1 VDPYLYK
8 IIYLQA
14 SLVIVL
20 LTFFVYARTNE
31 APGLV
36 LGYNQTII
44 WGLPAVIVLFIGTR
58 PISGA
63 FVDMTT
69 YAQAYEMAQNRGFIS
84 FESDWAFSGMMQMMA
99 GRFDVGIFF
108 LICAALYLV
117 PLAIASNLT
126 HRNWAGAALI
136 CMTGSFSF
144 FTYGVNG
151 IRQGIATSLVILGIA
166 LWRRKAWAIVVL
178 ALASGMH
185 KSVLATITA
194 FLMASLVTVPAL
206 YAFIWLGCFVISF
219 FYGAGISAVILG
231 LLPIGE
237 DMRGDN
243 YFLGQGADR
252 GGFRADFIL
261 YSIVPIVVSHLFG
274 DSKIKNG
281 KFYRILLSTYLITNA
296 FWLLSM
302 YAAFSNRFAYLS
314 WCILPWVVIT
324 PLIPNYTELG
334 SKPGAMPAKPILVGL
349 ALCAHYAFT
358 YFMFFVYYN

>member
-36 LGYNQTII
+36 LGYNATII

-58 PISGA
+58 PISVA
-63 FVDMTT
+63 FVDMAT

-108 LICAALYLV
+108 FICAALYLV

-136 CMTGSFSF
+136 CMTGAFSF
-144 FTYGVNG
+144 FSYGVNG

-185 KSVLATITA
+185 KSVLATIAA
-194 FLMASLVTVPAL
+194 FLMASLVTFPAL
-206 YAFIWLGCFVISF
+206 YALIWLGCFVISV
-219 FYGAGISAVILG
+219 FYGEGISAAIFG
-231 LLPIGE
+231 LLPVGD
-237 DMRGDN
+237 DMRGDT
-243 YFLGQGADR
+243 YLLGQGPDR
-252 GGFRADFIL
+252 GGFRIDFIL
-261 YSIVPIVVSHLFG
+261 YSILPIIISYLFG
-274 DSKIKNG
+274 DQKIKSG
-281 KFYRILLSTYLITNA
+281 KFYKVLLSTYLLTNA
-296 FWLLSM
+296 FWVLSM
-302 YAAFSNRFAYLS
+302 YAAYSNRFAYLS
-314 WCILPWVVIT
+314 WCILPWVVIA
-324 PLIPNYTELG
+324 PLIPNYAELG
-334 SKPGAMPAKPILVGL
+334 ATPVAMPTKPFFVGL
-349 ALCAHYAFT
+349 ALCAHYSFT
-358 YFMFFVYYN
+358 YFMFFVYYQ

>member
-8 IIYLQA
+8 IVYLQA

-20 LTFFVYARTNE
+20 LSFFVYARTNE

-36 LGYNQTII
+36 LGYNAAII
-44 WGLPAVIVLFIGTR
+44 WSLPAVIVLFIGTR

-63 FVDMTT
+63 FVDMVT
-69 YAQAYEMAQNRGFIS
+69 YAQAYEMAENRGFIS
-84 FESDWAFSGMMQMMA
+84 FASDWAFSGMMQMMV
-99 GRFDVGIFF
+99 GRFDVGVFF
-108 LICAALYLV
+108 FICAVLYVV

-136 CMTGSFSF
+136 CMTGAFSF
-144 FTYGVNG
+144 FAYGVNG
-151 IRQGIATSLVILGIA
+151 LRQGIATSFVVLGIA
-166 LWRRKAWAIVVL
+166 LWRRKLMAALVL
-178 ALASGMH
+178 TIAAGMH
-185 KSVLATITA
+185 KSVLATIVA
-194 FLMASLVTVPAL
+194 FLLASVITLPAL
-206 YAFIWLGCFVISF
+206 YAIFWLTCFAISF
-219 FYGAGISAVILG
+219 FYGQSTSAAILG

-237 DMRGDN
+237 DVRADV
-243 YFLGQGADR
+243 YFHGQGADK

-261 YSIVPIVVSHLFG
+261 YSIIPVVVSYLFG
-274 DSKIKNG
+274 DAKIKSS
-281 KFYRILLSTYLITNA
+281 KFYRVLLSTYLITNA

-314 WCILPWVVIT
+314 WCILPWVVIA

-334 SKPGAMPAKPILVGL
+334 SRPGAMPSRPILVGL

-358 YFMFFVYYN
+358 YFMFFVYYD